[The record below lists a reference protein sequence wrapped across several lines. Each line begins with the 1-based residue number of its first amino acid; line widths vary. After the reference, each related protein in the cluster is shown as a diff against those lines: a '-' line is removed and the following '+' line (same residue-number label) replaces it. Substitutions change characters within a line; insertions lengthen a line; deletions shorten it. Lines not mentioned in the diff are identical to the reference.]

1 MALVVTKGGGS
12 GYLVLAAAVL
22 LVLAVVPITGI
33 GGGNYW
39 ILRETYSLGGRQ
51 GVNKSFFEKYTFL
64 DVDLMT
70 TLIL

>member
-1 MALVVTKGGGS
+1 
-12 GYLVLAAAVL
+12 
-22 LVLAVVPITGI
+22 LVLAVEMLLVFAAFFTGI
-33 GGGNYW
+33 GGGNYR
-39 ILRETYSLGGRQ
+39 ILKETYSLGGRQ